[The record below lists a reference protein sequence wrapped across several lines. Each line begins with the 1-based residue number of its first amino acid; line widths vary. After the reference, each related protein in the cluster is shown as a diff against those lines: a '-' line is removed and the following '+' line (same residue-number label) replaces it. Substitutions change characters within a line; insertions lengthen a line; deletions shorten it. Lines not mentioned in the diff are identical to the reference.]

1 MGKSNKGKHS
11 PPQRHLH
18 PRKKG
23 IRLWQGLF
31 TLVVL
36 GGLTWTYVVLYRP
49 AYQDTPSRP
58 ENTASPGVP
67 SDEASLR
74 NRLVLPATP
83 RNPRPPTLDPGLFP
97 DTQVAAAY
105 QIARA
110 IPEVLESI
118 PCYCSCYQSAGHRNN
133 LDCFV
138 DNHGAT

>member
-1 MGKSNKGKHS
+1 MGKSSKGKHS
-11 PPQRHLH
+11 TPQRHFH

-49 AYQDTPSRP
+49 ASQDSPSRP
-58 ENTASPGVP
+58 ENPSDNSVP
-67 SDEASLR
+67 SEEASLR

-83 RNPRPPTLDPGLFP
+83 RNPRPPTLDPGFFP
-97 DTQVAAAY
+97 DPQVAAAY

-110 IPEVLESI
+110 IPEVLEFL
-118 PCYCSCYQSAGHRNN
+118 PCYCGCYQSAGHRNN
-133 LDCFV
+133 LDCYV